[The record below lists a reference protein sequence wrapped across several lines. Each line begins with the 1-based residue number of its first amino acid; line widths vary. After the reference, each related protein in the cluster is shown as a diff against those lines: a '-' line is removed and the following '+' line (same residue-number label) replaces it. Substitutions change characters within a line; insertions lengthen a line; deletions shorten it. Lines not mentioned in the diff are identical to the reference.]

1 MTEIYHG
8 PWNPAV
14 GEKKPYRYPD
24 DVYHRYPAA
33 KVTEAKAEADPVAK
47 TQSSAPSK

>member
-14 GEKKPYRYPD
+14 GDKKTYRYPD
-24 DVYHRYPAA
+24 DVYHRYPA
-33 KVTEAKAEADPVAK
+33 
-47 TQSSAPSK
+47 SSQVKKESVSESVRENQPPAQTK

>member
-14 GEKKPYRYPD
+14 GEKKTFKFPD
-24 DVYHRYPAA
+24 DVYHRYPASSQV
-33 KVTEAKAEADPVAK
+33 KKEAVSEPERENQPTAQMK
-47 TQSSAPSK
+47 